1 MSKKYINILLL
12 APALLLLA
20 IFTVGPLIYTIYLSF
35 FDWNMI
41 SPNKEFVGFNNYIEL
56 LTDSTFRRI
65 IMQTFIYIVL
75 FIILN
80 TVITYIAAYAMAHLV
95 KSNKTFYNAAIFTPS
110 VISLV
115 VGSMLFLWILNP
127 VSGPVAAVL
136 GWIGLSIPNWTVTEG
151 TVIVVLSLIVGW
163 KVFGYNFIVLYSGI
177 VGVPNEVIEAAKI
190 DNISKFRIF
199 TDIIIPMSSA
209 TGFYILIMTIVQGLQ
224 YVFTPIRVIT
234 QGGPN
239 YQSSNLI
246 YHSYQEAFD
255 LFNTGVSAASSVIT
269 LVIFMFLLAMQFI
282 FVERNVYYEN

>member
-1 MSKKYINILLL
+1 MSKKYVNVLLL
-12 APALLLLA
+12 TPALLLVA

-41 SPNKEFVGFNNYIEL
+41 SPNKTFVGFDNYIKL
-56 LTDSTFRRI
+56 FTDSTFQRI
-65 IMQTFIYIVL
+65 IVQTFAYIVL
-75 FIILN
+75 FIFLN
-80 TVITYIAAYAMAHLV
+80 TVMTYILAYVVAHV
-95 KSNKTFYNAAIFTPS
+95 IKSNKAFYKVAIFTPS

-127 VSGPVAAVL
+127 VSGPVATVL
-136 GWIGLSIPNWTVTEG
+136 GWVGLSIPNWTVTDG
-151 TVIVVLSLIVGW
+151 TVIVVLSLIVAW

-177 VGVPNEVIEAAKI
+177 VGIPNEIIEAAKM

-224 YVFTPIRVIT
+224 YVFTPIRIIT
-234 QGGPN
+234 KGGPD
-239 YQSSNLI
+239 YHSSNLI
-246 YHSYQEAFD
+246 YHSYHEAFD
-255 LFNTGVSAASSVIT
+255 LFNTGVSAAISVIT
-269 LVIFMFLLAMQFI
+269 LAIFMILLLMQFI

>member
-1 MSKKYINILLL
+1 MGKKYTNYLLL
-12 APALLLLA
+12 APALILLA
-20 IFTVGPLIYTIYLSF
+20 IFTIGPLIYTIYLSF

-41 SPNKEFVGFNNYIEL
+41 SPTKTFVGFENYTEL
-56 LTDSTFRRI
+56 FQSETFRKI
-65 IMQTFIYIVL
+65 IFQTFQYIILFVL
-75 FIILN
+75 LN
-80 TVITYIAAYAMAHLV
+80 TVVTYIFAYIIAHLIDRW
-95 KSNKTFYNAAIFTPS
+95 KPIYKAAIFTPS

-127 VSGPVAAVL
+127 VSGPVATVL
-136 GWIGLSIPNWTVTEG
+136 GWVGLSIPNWTVTEG
-151 TVIVVLSLIVGW
+151 TVIVVLSLIVAW

-177 VGVPNEVIEAAKI
+177 VGIPNEIIEAAKL
-190 DNISKFRIF
+190 DKISKFRIF

-224 YVFTPIRVIT
+224 YVFTPIRVVT

-239 YQSSNLI
+239 YLSSNLI

-269 LVIFMFLLAMQFI
+269 LVIFVALLALQFL

>member
-95 KSNKTFYNAAIFTPS
+95 KSNKTFYKAAIFTPS